1 MLERTLQKRCRIVK
15 LLSYK
20 NPWEDTVKTLLMV
33 VIACALVCAQ
43 GCTRNDRDTA
53 GLQREPGIPPTQA
66 ASEPTSPAEPA
77 YESDPAANGGL
88 NLRAAAP
95 YAAGG
100 TVVSQNVNPG
110 PFVNAGQSSSGTNG
124 AVPDPNLLTRS
135 ADGTMSGPN
144 DLPAATT
151 GWSTA
156 AANYG
161 SAPPPARHN
170 APAAKTAAPPR

>member
-1 MLERTLQKRCRIVK
+1 
-15 LLSYK
+15 
-20 NPWEDTVKTLLMV
+20 VKTLFSV
-33 VIACALVCAQ
+33 VIAYALLCAQ

-53 GLQREPGIPPTQA
+53 GLQREPGVPPTQA
-66 ASEPTSPAEPA
+66 ASEPTSPAEPT
-77 YESDPAANGGL
+77 YQSDPAANGGL
-88 NLRAAAP
+88 TLRAAAP

-100 TVVSQNVNPG
+100 AAVSQNVNPG
-110 PFVNAGQSSSGTNG
+110 PFVNAAQGSSSTNS

-151 GWSTA
+151 GWGTP

-161 SAPPPARHN
+161 SAPQPARHN
-170 APAAKTAAPPR
+170 AAAAKTAASPR